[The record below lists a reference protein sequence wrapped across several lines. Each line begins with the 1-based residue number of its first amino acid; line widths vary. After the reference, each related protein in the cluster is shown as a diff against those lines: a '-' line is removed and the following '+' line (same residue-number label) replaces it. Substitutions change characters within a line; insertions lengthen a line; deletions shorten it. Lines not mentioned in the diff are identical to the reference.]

1 MIELHELLGIEKIKI
16 YQDSELNP
24 FSIDSMLVASFVTL
38 KKGITNILDIG
49 CGNAPIP
56 LYLTLR
62 TNAKITGIEIQKSI
76 YELGLKSVKINMKDD
91 QIFLI
96 NNDLKNLNNYYQAK
110 SFDVVVSNP
119 PFFKVNDTSHTNP
132 NEAKAIAR
140 HEILTNLDEV
150 VYHASIMLKD
160 LGVFAMVHRPERLS
174 EIINTFLKYHIEP
187 KRIRFVYPN
196 ESSEANI
203 ILVEGVKCAKSGG
216 LKVLKPLYIHPN
228 LESNKDEILDI
239 YNGVIKE

>member
-1 MIELHELLGIEKIKI
+1 MVELHELLGIEKIKI

-24 FSIDSMLVASFVTL
+24 FSIDSMLVASFVSL
-38 KKGITNILDIG
+38 KKNVSNILDIG
-49 CGNAPIP
+49 CGNSPIP

-62 TNAKITGIEIQKSI
+62 TNSRITGIEIQKSI
-76 YELGLKSVKINMKDD
+76 YELAVKSVKINKKDN

-96 NNDLKNLNNYYQAK
+96 NDDLKNINNYFKPK

-119 PFFKVNDTSHTNP
+119 PFFKVSDTSHVNP

-150 VYHASIMLKD
+150 IKTSSTMLKD

-174 EIINTFLKYHIEP
+174 EIINTLIKYHIEP

-196 ESSEANI
+196 ESSLANMVLI
-203 ILVEGVKCAKSGG
+203 EGVKCGKSGG
-216 LKVLKPLYIHPN
+216 LKVLKPLYIHPTI
-228 LESNKDEILDI
+228 ESNMDEILDI

>member
-24 FSIDSMLVASFVTL
+24 FSIDSMLVASFVSL
-38 KKGITNILDIG
+38 KKSVSNILDIG

-62 TNAKITGIEIQKSI
+62 TNSHITGIEIQKSI
-76 YELGLKSVKINMKDD
+76 YELAVKSVKINKKDN

-96 NNDLKNLNNYYQAK
+96 NDDLKNINNYFKPK

-119 PFFKVNDTSHTNP
+119 PFFKVSDTSHINP

-140 HEILTNLDEV
+140 HEVLTNLGEV
-150 VYHASIMLKD
+150 IKTSSAMLKD

-174 EIINTFLKYHIEP
+174 EIINTLIKYHIEP

-196 ESSEANI
+196 ESSLANMVLI
-203 ILVEGVKCAKSGG
+203 EGVKCGKSGG
-216 LKVLKPLYIHPN
+216 LKVLKPLYIHPI